1 MTNNN
6 EKSDYNTGASDGT
19 KNFKKVLNDGTMI

>member
-1 MTNNN
+1 MTDNN
-6 EKSDYNTGASDGT
+6 EKKDYNTGVNDGT